1 MIHPSG
7 MDLQEK
13 QTAAVTELNNADHL
27 QPLKTGLSP
36 WSCSETS
43 NYDGMWH
50 NFGNF
55 LIDKI
60 TLTWKIICVWHSFVA
75 KFAKNKTKL
84 PKCNSLCFGILRRIF
99 GHQWF
104 LEIPVLYLLQA
115 FWNSNRCLWQLVR
128 FNPHM
133 TREWKIMKNDFNI
146 ATFLKLV

>member
-13 QTAAVTELNNADHL
+13 QTAAVTELNNADQL

-43 NYDGMWH
+43 NYDGMRH

-60 TLTWKIICVWHSFVA
+60 ALT
-75 KFAKNKTKL
+75 
-84 PKCNSLCFGILRRIF
+84 
-99 GHQWF
+99 
-104 LEIPVLYLLQA
+104 
-115 FWNSNRCLWQLVR
+115 
-128 FNPHM
+128 
-133 TREWKIMKNDFNI
+133 
-146 ATFLKLV
+146 